1 MGDRNAPKTRRMMGR
16 TGRLGGFP
24 GDFPAEEL
32 AGRPLRAMRAPFMR
46 AAALFIRQRG
56 IFLFATR
63 HATSLLR
70 PPARGRSRLLVA
82 TDWLKGFSHPF
93 GPSLRP
99 PIRVDPHSRR
109 LLLLRKAEG
118 TDSACGVGEVQQVEP
133 RGERIGGYRHGLRPV
148 VAAGQHRLPQG
159 VHHAQRP

>member
-1 MGDRNAPKTRRMMGR
+1 MKIPHRQRMGDRNAPKTRRMMGR

-24 GDFPAEEL
+24 GDFPAGGL

-46 AAALFIRQRG
+46 DAALFIRQRG

-82 TDWLKGFSHPF
+82 TDWLKGFLHPF
-93 GPSLRP
+93 GASLFSPIRRSGGNAQKGGRARP
-99 PIRVDPHSRR
+99 PPFFMLRFRYCFANRRVRIAPAGSVRCSR
-109 LLLLRKAEG
+109 
-118 TDSACGVGEVQQVEP
+118 
-133 RGERIGGYRHGLRPV
+133 
-148 VAAGQHRLPQG
+148 
-159 VHHAQRP
+159 

>member
-1 MGDRNAPKTRRMMGR
+1 MKIPHRQRMGDRNAPKTRRMMGR

-24 GDFPAEEL
+24 GDFPAEGL

-46 AAALFIRQRG
+46 AAALFIHQRG
-56 IFLFATR
+56 IFLFAPR

-99 PIRVDPHSRR
+99 PIRGICFVPSPYHRPTCVASSSDFVTKSEDE
-109 LLLLRKAEG
+109 A
-118 TDSACGVGEVQQVEP
+118 TQVG
-133 RGERIGGYRHGLRPV
+133 RW
-148 VAAGQHRLPQG
+148 
-159 VHHAQRP
+159 